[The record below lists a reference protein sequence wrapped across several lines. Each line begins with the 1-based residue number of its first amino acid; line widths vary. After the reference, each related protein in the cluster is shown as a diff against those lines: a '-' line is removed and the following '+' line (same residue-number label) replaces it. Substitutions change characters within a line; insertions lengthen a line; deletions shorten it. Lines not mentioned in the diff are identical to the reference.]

1 MKPRIKL
8 VFVIEKSDITWDYK
22 SNIYCGMSG
31 KAFKVLL
38 NKEVLRTVLLSTID
52 NCMLKER
59 LSVV

>member
-8 VFVIEKSDITWDYK
+8 VFVIENSDITWDYK

-38 NKEVLRTVLLSTID
+38 NKEALRTVLLSTID
-52 NCMLKER
+52 NYML
-59 LSVV
+59 